1 MKTFLS
7 KIFALTAVVVLL
19 ATAAMPAYALG
30 GPLPGQDEFWDW
42 VGGMTGTSPNST
54 PVATPQPTPK
64 PTPIPTPEI
73 TPEPTS
79 SPEPTTEV
87 AEPPVAETAQ
97 AEMPV
102 EETASTATTAPVP
115 EASQPATIII
125 IDNSQ
130 TYNDNRAYNYGPE
143 STVEVFEAEASAE
156 VLPEGVTA
164 ETEMT
169 HTRVICGV
177 KVSVDESGR
186 LTTKGKLQLFGVF
199 AALGLGILLLAYIGF
214 FECLKFGL
222 GCIIKGIRDWFRGY

>member
-54 PVATPQPTPK
+54 PVATPQPTP
-64 PTPIPTPEI
+64 IPTPEI
-73 TPEPTS
+73 TPEPTP
-79 SPEPTTEV
+79 SPEPTVEMT
-87 AEPPVAETAQ
+87 EPPVAETAQ
-97 AEMPV
+97 AEVPV
-102 EETASTATTAPVP
+102 EETASAATTAPVP
-115 EASQPATIII
+115 EATQPATTII

-130 TYNDNRAYNYGPE
+130 TYNDNRVYNYGPE

-164 ETEMT
+164 ETET
-169 HTRVICGV
+169 TYTKVICGV

-186 LTTKGKLQLFGVF
+186 LTAKGKLQLFGVF
-199 AALGLGILLLAYIGF
+199 AALGLSILLLAYIGF
-214 FECLKFGL
+214 FESLKFEL
-222 GCIIKGIRDWFRGY
+222 GCIIEGIRDWFRGY